1 MEVILEGGCLCGA
14 VRYRATGPAIASGIC
29 HCRSCQRTASAPTLP
44 YVTLP
49 LAAFEITR
57 GSLADYRSSAP
68 VTRSFCALCGSP
80 LTYRNDKKPDRI
92 DIMTCSLDD
101 PNKVPPT
108 FHLWTDHKPV
118 WDAIA
123 DGLPVFAKTKTET

>member
-1 MEVILEGGCLCGA
+1 MAQGAAYATYVGSWRSRFRILHGA
-14 VRYRATGPAIASGIC
+14 QHISRYEDVEAGT
-29 HCRSCQRTASAPTLP
+29 
-44 YVTLP
+44 
-49 LAAFEITR
+49 
-57 GSLADYRSSAP
+57 
-68 VTRSFCALCGSP
+68 TRSFCARCGSP

-101 PNKVPPT
+101 PNKAPPT
-108 FHLWTDHKPV
+108 FHVWTDHKPV